1 MALTRKERDNRQMSR
16 FLPVTLW
23 ALIAL
28 AIPSYSQTAQIT
40 GRITDSSGGVIAAA
54 KVELRNTDTGIL
66 RGFTTNA
73 DGYYSAPLLARGA
86 YEISVE
92 LAGFRTARR
101 RDLRVDEGQTL
112 RADFALEVGQVTE
125 SVEVSGAA
133 QLLQTE
139 ETFLGAVVTNKSVVD
154 LPLVGR
160 NPLALAALQAGVR
173 ATGRFGDLPVSS
185 FDGSRASIGGG
196 PPSANNY
203 MIDGVAA
210 ENFTS
215 GGMNVTLSVDATE
228 EFRVITKN
236 PSAEFGRTAGGVINF
251 TSKAGTNQFHGTAY
265 EFLRNRSLNA
275 NDFFSNR
282 ANRGRAPFVF
292 NQWGAT
298 VGGPVKKDRTF
309 FFFNYEEFKL
319 RQQSREFRTVPTQL
333 QRQGNFSQ
341 TLAGANAPILVYD
354 PLTTRTDPAN
364 AANRI
369 RDPFAGNIIP
379 AARIHGAA
387 RPVLDFYPLPND
399 PGAAFTQANNFFGQ
413 ASAPT
418 DKKILGIRADHY
430 FTPVRRIFGRYTYD
444 RTFRASPAY
453 FGIAE
458 NGTSDLVFNRA
469 SAVTNYSDTLRPNL
483 LFEARAGLNRYAP
496 DRPAR
501 SLGFDV
507 TKVGLPAKLNS
518 QVQLPL
524 VPQYSIADVTVIG
537 ANQTDHLI
545 QANYAWTGGGTL
557 TWVKA
562 SHTIK
567 TGAEA
572 RIYQLNNSQGGPVMQ
587 FGFGRS
593 FTRGPNPNSTAN
605 TVGHGLATFLLGTP
619 DSGQA
624 RRYPFIAYT
633 AKTLG
638 SFVQDDWKVTPR
650 LTLNL
655 GVRWEY
661 EGALTERYNALSNF
675 DPSLRYTIGGVAFSG
690 GNTFPGVNGL
700 ARGYRD
706 NWFRQFGP
714 RLGFAYQPRKGMVLR
729 GGYGVYYAPTTGN
742 FVTFPYVGYSRDTL
756 MVTSRD
762 GGFTPADTLTDPFPG
777 GILTP
782 EGAAAGPG
790 AALGTNAQGAL
801 RKLAIP
807 YAQQWNFNIQKELA
821 GRWLAEIGYAANR
834 GVHMPANRA
843 LDFLPEQF
851 MSQGAQ
857 LQQQVNNPYFG
868 VITTGNLS
876 ARTVS
881 QGTLLD
887 TYPQF
892 AGAGYI
898 EHWASSTYQALM
910 ARLEKRFSGGM
921 SLIVSYAFTK
931 TIDDNTGNGVNGF
944 FNGGSDGVQ
953 NWNNLR
959 AERAVSTINLPHR
972 LVITPMWEVPSGK
985 SWNRLTRSLL
995 GGWQLGGIWTIQ
1007 SGEPIS
1013 ITQNGVAFGGN
1024 RPNVAGDPNDNT
1036 GQSIDRWFNTNA
1048 FALIPAFTFGN
1059 GPRNLPRTRT
1069 DSFFT
1074 VDASVLKD
1082 VAVMERVKV
1091 QLRGEAFNLTNSP
1104 TFGNPGTNRSATN
1117 FGVVAGYAT
1126 NYDPRRIQ
1134 LALKV
1139 IF

>member
-1 MALTRKERDNRQMSR
+1 MTTIPRR
-16 FLPVTLW
+16 FLVLSWGITV
-23 ALIAL
+23 AF
-28 AIPSYSQTAQIT
+28 SQTAQIT
-40 GRITDSSGGVIAAA
+40 GRVTDPSGAVIAAA
-54 KVELRNTDTGIL
+54 KVAVRNTETGIQ
-66 RGFTTNA
+66 RTAETTSE
-73 DGYYSAPLLARGA
+73 GYYTVPLLTRGG

-92 LAGFRTARR
+92 VGGFRNARQ
-101 RDLRVDEGQTL
+101 RDLRLDEGQIL
-112 RADFALEVGQVTE
+112 RADFRLEVGQVSE
-125 SVEVSGAA
+125 SVDVSAAA

-139 ETFLGAVVTNKSVVD
+139 EASLSAVVTNKSVVD

-203 MIDGVAA
+203 MVDGVAA

-265 EFLRNRSLNA
+265 EFLRNRALNA

-319 RQQSREFRTVPTQL
+319 RQQSREFRTVPTPL
-333 QRQGNFSQ
+333 QRQGNFTQ
-341 TLAGANAPILVYD
+341 TFAGANAPVVVYD
-354 PLTTRTDPAN
+354 PLTTRADPAN
-364 AANRI
+364 AANRL

-379 AARIHGAA
+379 TGRIHAVA
-387 RPVLDFYPLPND
+387 RPVLDFYPPPNE
-399 PGAAFTQANNFFGQ
+399 PGVAFTQANNFFGQ

-418 DKKILGIRADHY
+418 DKKILGIRMDHY
-430 FTPVRRIFGRYTYD
+430 LTPVRRLFGRYTYD
-444 RTFRASPAY
+444 RTFRATAAY
-453 FGIAE
+453 FGLAE

-469 SAVTNYSDTLRPNL
+469 SGVMNYSDTIRPNL
-483 LFEARAGLNRYAP
+483 LLEARAGLNRYAP

-501 SLGFDV
+501 SLGFDAG
-507 TKVGLPAKLNS
+507 KINLPTKLNS
-518 QVQLPL
+518 QVQLPII
-524 VPQYSIADVTVIG
+524 PQFSIADVTTIG

-545 QANYAWTGGGTL
+545 QANYAWTGGATA
-557 TWVKA
+557 TWVRA
-562 SHTIK
+562 SHTVK
-567 TGAEA
+567 MGAET

-593 FTRGPNPNSTAN
+593 FTRGPNPNTTAI
-605 TVGHGLATFLLGTP
+605 TAGHGLATFLLGTP

-638 SFVQDDWKVTPR
+638 MFVQDDWKVTPR

-655 GVRWEY
+655 GIRWDY

-675 DPSLRYTIGGVAFSG
+675 DPSLRYTIGGVGFTG
-690 GNTFPGVNGL
+690 GSAYPGVNGL
-700 ARGYRD
+700 PRGYRD
-706 NWFRQFGP
+706 NWFTLFGP
-714 RLGFAYQPRKGMVLR
+714 RVGFAYQLVRGTVLR

-762 GGFTPADTLTDPFPG
+762 GGFTPGDTLTDPFPG
-777 GILTP
+777 GILVP
-782 EGAAAGPG
+782 EGSAAGPG
-790 AALGTNAQGAL
+790 AALGTNAQGAV
-801 RKLAIP
+801 RKLAKP
-807 YAQQWNFNIQKELA
+807 YAHQWNFNVQKELA
-821 GRWLAEIGYAANR
+821 GRWLAEIGYAGNR

-843 LDFLPEQF
+843 LDILPDQF
-851 MSQGAQ
+851 VALGAQ
-857 LQQQVNNPYFG
+857 LQQQVANPYFG
-868 VITTGNLS
+868 VIQTGNLS
-876 ARTVS
+876 ARTVN
-881 QGTLLD
+881 QGALLD
-887 TYPQF
+887 AYPQF

-898 EHWASSTYQALM
+898 EHWASSIYHALM
-910 ARLEKRFSGGM
+910 ARVERRFSGGM

-944 FNGGSDGVQ
+944 FNGGTDGVQ

-959 AERAVSTINLPHR
+959 AERSVSTINLPHR

-985 SWNRLTRSLL
+985 SWNRLLRSVA

-1013 ITQNGVAFGGN
+1013 IVQNGVAFGGN
-1024 RPNVAGDPNDNT
+1024 RPNVVGDPNGNQ
-1036 GQSIDRWFNTNA
+1036 GQSIDRWFNTGA

-1069 DSFFT
+1069 DSLFT
-1074 VDASVLKD
+1074 LDFSVLKD
-1082 VAVMERVKV
+1082 IPVTERVKL
-1091 QLRGEAFNLTNSP
+1091 QFRGEAFNLTNSP
-1104 TFGNPGTNRSATN
+1104 TFGSPGTNRSAAN